1 MLEYYL
7 QVIYHVIFVLDL
19 LLTHKTKLFDII
31 KTKFLWIVLGAA
43 LFYVLLILISDV
55 EGMFESFLQIRVEFF
70 SLIIALGFL
79 SHVVKSF
86 RQKILLGMVGEKIP
100 SLKNLI
106 IYMSGLSLVTTPG
119 GAGTFIKS
127 VYLKKKFNIPTEK
140 SVAVIFL
147 ERYHDLLAGT
157 SIILVT
163 LLVHFGLV
171 SMFLV
176 IISSILLGVM
186 YLLIKSQRVFL
197 SLYSRLRKIR
207 FISKNLPE
215 IGPSEPFLILTN
227 PKNMIRGWLFS
238 VLGWSIDSLSVYVVF
253 LALNVELGYL
263 LTSQIYLTSLG
274 YGVLS
279 LLPGGIGVSEGVADL
294 LLVRQGLDLSV
305 AASLVILM
313 RLCTV
318 WFATVLG
325 VIFTRITLKQKIQ
338 S

>member
-1 MLEYYL
+1 ML
-7 QVIYHVIFVLDL
+7 D
-19 LLTHKTKLFDII
+19 TI
-31 KTKFLWIVLGAA
+31 KTKFLWIILGAVV
-43 LFYVLLILISDV
+43 FYILLILVSDV
-55 EGMFESFLQIRVEFF
+55 EEISESFLQIKVEFL
-70 SLIIALGFL
+70 SLIFALGFL

-86 RQKILLGMVGEKIP
+86 RQKDLLGIMGEKIP
-100 SLKNLI
+100 SFQNMI
-106 IYMSGLSLVTTPG
+106 IYMSGLSFVTTPG
-119 GAGTFIKS
+119 SAGTFIKS
-127 VYLKKKFNIPTEK
+127 VYLKKIFNTPTEK
-140 SVAVIFL
+140 SIAVIFL

-163 LLVHFGLV
+163 LLIHFGLV
-171 SMFLV
+171 SMSLV
-176 IISSILLGVM
+176 IISALLLGVM

-215 IGPSEPFLILTN
+215 IGPSKSFFILTK

-238 VLGWSIDSLSVYVVF
+238 ILGWGVDSLSVYIVF
-253 LALNVELGYL
+253 LALNIDLGYL

-274 YGVLS
+274 YGILS

-294 LLVRQGLDLSV
+294 LLVRQGLDLSI

-318 WFATVLG
+318 WFATVIG
-325 VIFTRITLKQKIQ
+325 VIFTRITLKQKIH